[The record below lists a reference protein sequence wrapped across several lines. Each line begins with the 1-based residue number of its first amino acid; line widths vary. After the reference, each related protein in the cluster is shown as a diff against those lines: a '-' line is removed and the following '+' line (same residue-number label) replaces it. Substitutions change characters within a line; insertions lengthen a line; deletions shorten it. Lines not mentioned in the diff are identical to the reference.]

1 MKRVPFSI
9 IVAAK
14 QSDMEAIEFIRR
26 HFEGYIAN
34 RCLTTYTDQ
43 YGSTKSSVDDDLR
56 YHADIALL
64 SAIFTFQF
72 RDPPPNFLI

>member
-9 IVAAK
+9 IAAAK
-14 QSDMEAIEFIRR
+14 QSDVEAVDFISR

-34 RCLTTYTDQ
+34 RCLNSYQDQ
-43 YGSTKSSVDDDLR
+43 SGNTLSYVDDDLR
-56 YHADIALL
+56 YHAEIALL

-72 RDPPPNFLI
+72 REPPADFSL